1 VVASSLTSSKYWD
14 IGEKSLKLNTFT
26 TQQQTFAEAKLINLF
41 IYNGTYIRLATACS
55 VAILRG
61 GLGGP
66 WPPQIFAWPPV
77 CPPPSFF
84 LISRLSL
91 FV

>member
-1 VVASSLTSSKYWD
+1 MNAWGRG
-14 IGEKSLKLNTFT
+14 IMRGARGAQFP
-26 TQQQTFAEAKLINLF
+26 
-41 IYNGTYIRLATACS
+41 

-77 CPPPSFF
+77 
-84 LISRLSL
+84 
-91 FV
+91 